1 MTDSEQEVSESLAAA
16 GAQSAHHSLPAGITM
31 GDDGTL
37 YADIDALQPNP
48 HQPRVEFESGA
59 LEELAESIREHGII
73 QPVTVEDAGG
83 GTFYIITGERRT
95 RAARLAGMTRV
106 PVQLRQYSDEHKLE
120 VALIENIQREDLN
133 PIEEA
138 LAYRKLMELENL
150 SQDEVAKR
158 VGKNRSTIT
167 NALRLLKLPEDMQ
180 TALAGGRLTA
190 GHARALL
197 SVLNPAD
204 QRVLFARITGNDMS
218 VREAEQHAAA
228 LNAGSRAGGNTKEK
242 PKQPEKAPE
251 IAAAEQ
257 AFIDALGTKVSL
269 NGSLERGS
277 IRIEYFSREDLD
289 RLYELITGGGR

>member
-180 TALAGGRLTA
+180 TAARTRATFSTQSGGP
-190 GHARALL
+190 ARA
-197 SVLNPAD
+197 VRAHHGK
-204 QRVLFARITGNDMS
+204 RHVGARG
-218 VREAEQHAAA
+218 
-228 LNAGSRAGGNTKEK
+228 
-242 PKQPEKAPE
+242 
-251 IAAAEQ
+251 
-257 AFIDALGTKVSL
+257 
-269 NGSLERGS
+269 
-277 IRIEYFSREDLD
+277 
-289 RLYELITGGGR
+289 